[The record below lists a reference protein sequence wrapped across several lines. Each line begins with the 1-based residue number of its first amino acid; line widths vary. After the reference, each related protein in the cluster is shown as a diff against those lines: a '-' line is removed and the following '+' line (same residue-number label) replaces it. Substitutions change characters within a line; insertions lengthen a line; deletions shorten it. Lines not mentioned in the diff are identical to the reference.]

1 VLTQKFAAG
10 LFDGAL
16 PDPGMLKS
24 AKSCCLSCAKLMIC
38 QDRLGT
44 QPQSGGKT
52 QRKTAVPFCF
62 AAKHVRLNSA
72 EHRTLARQTATEGAV
87 LLRNPNKTLPL
98 DLTKLKKLAVI
109 GPNGAGYEPVEQI
122 ALVFVPSLSWQN
134 D

>member
-1 VLTQKFAAG
+1 
-10 LFDGAL
+10 
-16 PDPGMLKS
+16 
-24 AKSCCLSCAKLMIC
+24 MIC

-52 QRKTAVPFCF
+52 QRKTAVPLCF

-109 GPNGAGYEPVEQI
+109 GPNGAGNEPV
-122 ALVFVPSLSWQN
+122 
-134 D
+134 

>member
-1 VLTQKFAAG
+1 
-10 LFDGAL
+10 
-16 PDPGMLKS
+16 M
-24 AKSCCLSCAKLMIC
+24 
-38 QDRLGT
+38 
-44 QPQSGGKT
+44 
-52 QRKTAVPFCF
+52 PFCF

-109 GPNGAGYEPVEQI
+109 GPNGAGNEPVEQI